1 MTETAPSAKTV
12 LETKRLALR
21 TWREGDLAALHRD
34 VLGSPEVMVF
44 SLGVMSFDQTREWM
58 QRKRRLQDEHGFSHW
73 AVERAEDQ
81 RLIGV
86 CGITYQDLPE
96 GRFPEVGYRFARDVW
111 GQGFATEAAG
121 ACLEWAWKNKNW
133 GLVTAI
139 IEPANR
145 RSVRV
150 AEKIGMR
157 QAWETVYFER
167 PVTIYAADN
176 PSGGPRG
183 PF

>member
-1 MTETAPSAKTV
+1 MTAANAKGTV
-12 LETKRLALR
+12 LETTRLALR
-21 TWREGDLAALHRD
+21 AWRDDDLPALHRD
-34 VLGSPEVMVF
+34 VLGAPEVMVY
-44 SLGVMSFDQTREWM
+44 SLGVLSFEQAREWL
-58 QRKRRLQDEHGFSHW
+58 QRKRRLHDENGFSHW
-73 AVERAEDQ
+73 AVIRKSDE

-86 CGITYQDLPE
+86 CGIVYQDLPE

-121 ACLEWAWKNKNW
+121 ACLDWAWKNKNW
-133 GLVTAI
+133 GRLTAI

-150 AEKIGMR
+150 AERIGMR
-157 QAWETVYFER
+157 AAWDTVYFQR
-167 PVTIYAADN
+167 DVTIYAADN
-176 PSGGPRG
+176 PNGGPRG